1 MHFLLDLVPRCVVEV
16 TRGSILIRGNESNDG
31 RVGISNFILFSLRSV
46 LRNRWQNSSYQ
57 PKLGLARVTQR
68 TILPRFQ
75 SGGEGGEERET
86 SVETSFFEQAIELWM
101 IRREK
106 RRKERDRESEIGI
119 STYSLYCSTVK
130 TKGSLSKSFL
140 SHHLFHKSF
149 SSLRSLGLE
158 GKGGGKYTGAS
169 DISSYC
175 RAFDRRG
182 SMDRGGLTEQP
193 RDSCPRPPL
202 RRRRRRRGR
211 RAL

>member
-1 MHFLLDLVPRCVVEV
+1 M
-16 TRGSILIRGNESNDG
+16 TK
-31 RVGISNFILFSLRSV
+31 FILSTETWTRACHTK
-46 LRNRWQNSSYQ
+46 NNS
-57 PKLGLARVTQR
+57 TQVSKR
-68 TILPRFQ
+68 RRGR
-75 SGGEGGEERET
+75 GGEGDFCRNLILRASHRTLDDSKRKKKERE
-86 SVETSFFEQAIELWM
+86 SQ
-101 IRREK
+101 
-106 RRKERDRESEIGI
+106 RESEIGI